1 MTIQEIKQRT
11 KKTAPHYFSEGT
23 LNFFNQTLKDFKVR
37 KLNDTEFL
45 NNNVRVYNNPSSGV
59 FEIKMQ
65 NISGFKYDIYDIRG
79 KSIMH
84 KVEIDNNSFDI
95 DLGNYS
101 KGLYFLKLYSN
112 LGSVTK
118 KLILK

>member
-1 MTIQEIKQRT
+1 MKLIEKDNGLDVDETMEIMKES
-11 KKTAPHYFSEGT
+11 FDE
-23 LNFFNQTLKDFKVR
+23 LFD
-37 KLNDTEFL
+37 
-45 NNNVRVYNNPSSGV
+45 NPCTSDV
-59 FEIKMQ
+59 
-65 NISGFKYDIYDIRG
+65 
-79 KSIMH
+79 
-84 KVEIDNNSFDI
+84 VEIDNNSFDI